1 MAFLNLEFDSK
12 TLKRT
17 VSFNAVIPYERF
29 SPPYPTLYLLH
40 GLSGNKDRWLHYTSI
55 RALAEKRG
63 IAVIMP
69 SGENSFYLDIPVKD
83 GCLGDFG
90 AYIGEELVEVTRDI
104 LPLSRR
110 REDTFIAGM
119 SMGGYGALRNGLKYR
134 ETFGKIAVFSGAVH
148 FYEYTREWVQTEG
161 NVRGELMN
169 FMPLDETEKTDR
181 NPRVLIRLV
190 EEENARDGKNHFP
203 EIFMICGEDDHLLDA
218 NRQLAEAL
226 KDAGA
231 PVTFETRPGKHDT
244 EFCARNLPDVLDF
257 LAGGGG
263 RRELQQTE

>member
-1 MAFLNLEFDSK
+1 MAFLELEFDSK

-55 RALAEKRG
+55 RALAEERG

-90 AYIGEELVEVTRDI
+90 AYIGEELVEVTRDL
-104 LPLSRR
+104 LPLSRK

-134 ETFGKIAVFSGAVH
+134 NNFGKIAVFAGAFH
-148 FYEYTREWVQTEG
+148 FFENTREWVYSEG
-161 NVRGELMN
+161 NIRGELMD
-169 FMPLDETEKTDR
+169 FAPLDETEKTDR
-181 NPRVLIRLV
+181 NPRVLIREI
-190 EEENARDGKNHFP
+190 EEENKRDGKNHFP
-203 EIFMICGEDDHLLDA
+203 EIFMICGLEDHLLDA

-226 KDAGA
+226 KEAGA
-231 PVTFETRPGKHDT
+231 PVTFEPRDGKHDIA
-244 EFCARNLPDVLDF
+244 FCERNLPDVLDF
-257 LAGGGG
+257 LAPESNK
-263 RRELQQTE
+263 R